1 VAASIVA
8 KSNFKDSMVVIVL
21 AAMHRNG
28 INVRSTPQE
37 QFAGMRKLKHYCKN
51 PKLSSLC
58 IFLSFFFYFYFYF
71 FFLFYFYFF
80 IIFLSFI
87 NEIKLPQKNSKLSPH
102 IFIHELIAN

>member
-1 VAASIVA
+1 LSSENLCVAASIVA

-58 IFLSFFFYFYFYF
+58 TFLSN
-71 FFLFYFYFF
+71 
-80 IIFLSFI
+80 SP
-87 NEIKLPQKNSKLSPH
+87 KKTSKLSSH
-102 IFIHELIAN
+102 ILFMN